1 MASNANVGNGL
12 EPLCRIIT
20 PIGMLGYGFDEFEI
34 KYALESSIQS
44 GIPAAIILD
53 SGSTDSGP
61 AKLALGTMTCPRAS
75 YERDLRKLVATI
87 IKYRFPVLIGSAGGD
102 GSNAHVKE
110 LVDLVKEILASS
122 EYNSTQLKVIA
133 IYSDIDCDLV
143 LERLEAGGISGCGP
157 CVPHLTAEDVKAS
170 KTIVGQMGP
179 EPYIRAMASHPDFDI
194 IIGGRSYDPAPYV
207 AFSAYHA
214 FNQRHGQILSLDS
227 RTLGGF
233 THMGKIME
241 CGGLCATPKSPSC
254 QATIYRDGTFD
265 VRPLMPGALC
275 SPTTVAAHTLYEKSR
290 PDRLYGPGGYIDLSA
305 STYTTLSD
313 KCSVRVTGT
322 TFHSSKGSGDCYTVK
337 LESAKI
343 IGYRTMFMGS
353 FIDPILI
360 SQLHSLL
367 HGVKSY
373 VTQQHSHISEKWE
386 IGFHTYG
393 YDEANKTAYMG
404 NIFVVAEA
412 VAETQ
417 ATATSIAS
425 TARVACIHGPY
436 EGQKATSGNFGFGL
450 GGKGEIEA
458 GPCAE
463 FSIYHLMELEEEEED
478 AFEINQQDKRA
489 KKHLFSFEALLIGV
503 GDRVQRCS
511 SRLHNNFTSTPGDMF
526 PQLTPDDAWPNTAEV
541 PFILPHTVGE
551 AAKVIRSK
559 NAGPYEITFD
569 IIFNNK
575 ETYDYV
581 RNTGLLQTDLI
592 AKLYNL
598 SVDDIV
604 YCGFFDQALAFKAT
618 IPRTRNGKPVASGG
632 FMEDDVHGSQRYLPL
647 MNLRLDIMG

>member
-1 MASNANVGNGL
+1 MASNAHIGAGL

-20 PIGMLGYGFDEFEI
+20 PIGMLGYGFDESEI
-34 KYALESSIQS
+34 KDTLESSVQS
-44 GIPAAIILD
+44 GMPTAIILD

-61 AKLALGTMTCPRAS
+61 AKLALGTMTCPRES

-87 IKYRFPVLIGSAGGD
+87 IKYRVPVLIGSGGGD

-110 LVDLVKEILASS
+110 LVDIVKEILASPD
-122 EYNSTQLKVIA
+122 YNSTQLKVIA
-133 IYSDIDCDLV
+133 IYSDIDSALV
-143 LERLEAGGISGCGP
+143 LERLEAGAISGCGP
-157 CVPHLTAEDVKAS
+157 CVPPLTAEDVKAS

-179 EPYIRAMASHPDFDI
+179 EPYIRAMATHPDFDI

-214 FNQRHGQILSLDS
+214 FNQRYSQILSLDS
-227 RTLGGF
+227 HILGGF

-254 QATIYRDGTFD
+254 QATIYRDGSFD

-275 SPTTVAAHTLYEKSR
+275 TPTTVAAHTLYEKSR

-305 STYTTLSD
+305 SMYSTLSD
-313 KCSVRVTGT
+313 KCSVRVSGT

-343 IGYRTMFMGS
+343 IGYRTMFIGS
-353 FIDPILI
+353 FADPILI
-360 SQLHSLL
+360 SQLHPLL
-367 HGVKSY
+367 NRVKGY
-373 VTQQHSHISEKWE
+373 VAQQHTHISEKWE
-386 IGFHTYG
+386 LGFHTYG
-393 YDEANKTAYMG
+393 YDETNKTAHMG
-404 NIFVVAEA
+404 NVFLVAEA
-412 VAETQ
+412 LAETQ

-450 GGKGEIEA
+450 GGKGEIET

-463 FSIYHLMELEEEEED
+463 FSIYHLMELKEAEED
-478 AFEINQQDKRA
+478 ASEISEQDKEPRRN
-489 KKHLFSFEALLIGV
+489 LFSFKALLIGV
-503 GDRVQRCS
+503 GDRVQRCPS
-511 SRLHNNFTSTPGDMF
+511 PQHNDFTSTLGHLF
-526 PQLTPDDAWPNTAEV
+526 PQLTIGDAPNAVET
-541 PFILPHTVGE
+541 PFTPPPTIGE

-575 ETYDYV
+575 ETYHYV
-581 RNTGLLQTDLI
+581 KKTGLLRTDLI

-618 IPRTRNGKPVASGG
+618 IPRTRNGKLVASGG
-632 FMEDDVHGSQRYLPL
+632 FMEDDVHGSQKYLPL
-647 MNLRLDIMG
+647 MNLKLDTAG

>member
-1 MASNANVGNGL
+1 MVSNTTVGAGL

-20 PIGMLGYGFDEFEI
+20 PIGMLGYGFDETEI
-34 KYALESSIQS
+34 KDALESSVQG
-44 GIPAAIILD
+44 GIPTAIILD

-87 IKYRFPVLIGSAGGD
+87 TKYRVPVLIGSGGGD

-110 LVDLVKEILASS
+110 LVNIVEEILALPDNGSI
-122 EYNSTQLKVIA
+122 QLKVIA
-133 IYSDIDCDLV
+133 VYSDIDSDVV
-143 LERLEAGGISGCGP
+143 LERLEAGEISGCGP
-157 CVPHLTAEDVKAS
+157 CVPPLTAEEVKAS

-179 EPYIRAMASHPDFDI
+179 EPYLRAISTHPDFDI

-214 FNQRHGQILSLDS
+214 FNRRCSQILALDS
-227 RTLGGF
+227 HILGGF

-265 VRPLMPGALC
+265 VKPLMPGAVC
-275 SPTTVAAHTLYEKSR
+275 TPTTVAAHTLYEKSR
-290 PDRLYGPGGYIDLSA
+290 PDRLYGPGGYIDLST
-305 STYTTLSD
+305 SMYSTLSD
-313 KCSVRVTGT
+313 NCSVRVSGT
-322 TFHSSKGSGDCYTVK
+322 TFHSSKDNGDCYTVK

-343 IGYRTMFMGS
+343 IGYRTMFIGS

-367 HGVKSY
+367 HRAKGY
-373 VTQQHSHISEKWE
+373 VASQHSHVSEKWE
-386 IGFHTYG
+386 LGFHTYG
-393 YDEANKTAYMG
+393 YDETKKAAHMG
-404 NIFVVAEA
+404 NVFVVAEA
-412 VAETQ
+412 LAETQ

-450 GGKGEIEA
+450 GGKGEIET

-463 FSIYHLMELEEEEED
+463 FSIYHLMKLKEAEED
-478 AFEINQQDKRA
+478 AVEINQLIKA
-489 KKHLFSFEALLIGV
+489 TKKSLFSFEALLIGE
-503 GDRVQRCS
+503 GDRLQRCS
-511 SRLHNNFTSTPGDMF
+511 SRLFDLTPSLGNLF
-526 PQLTPDDAWPNTAEV
+526 PQLIISAVDLNMADIPFTPPQT
-541 PFILPHTVGE
+541 IGE

-569 IIFNNK
+569 IIFNSK
-575 ETYDYV
+575 ETYDHV
-581 RNTGLLQTDLI
+581 KNTGLLTTELVAKIYDLS
-592 AKLYNL
+592 A
-598 SVDDIV
+598 DDIV

-618 IPRTRNGKPVASGG
+618 IPRMRNGKPVASGG
-632 FMEDDVHGSQRYLPL
+632 FMEDDVHGSQKYLPI
-647 MNLRLDIMG
+647 MNLKLDAV

>member
-1 MASNANVGNGL
+1 MVSSATVSAGL

-20 PIGMLGYGFDEFEI
+20 PIGMLGYGFDEAEI
-34 KYALESSIQS
+34 QDALESSVQS
-44 GIPAAIILD
+44 GIPTAIILD

-75 YERDLRKLVATI
+75 YERDLRKLITI
-87 IKYRFPVLIGSAGGD
+87 IKKYRFPVLIGSGGGD
-102 GSNAHVKE
+102 GSDAHVKE
-110 LVDLVKEILASS
+110 LVNIVEEILASPDN
-122 EYNSTQLKVIA
+122 NSTQLKVIA
-133 IYSDIDCDLV
+133 IYSDIGSDLV
-143 LERLEAGGISGCGP
+143 LERLEGGAISGCGP
-157 CVPHLTAEDVKAS
+157 CVPLLTVEDVKAS

-179 EPYIRAMASHPDFDI
+179 EPYVRAMSAHPDFDI

-207 AFSAYHA
+207 AFTAYHA
-214 FNQRHGQILSLDS
+214 FNQRYSQVLALDS
-227 RTLGGF
+227 HILGGF

-265 VRPLMPGALC
+265 VKPLMPGAIC
-275 SPTTVAAHTLYEKSR
+275 TPTTVAAHTLYEKSR

-305 STYTTLSD
+305 STYSTLSD
-313 KCSVRVTGT
+313 NRSVRVSGT
-322 TFHSSKGSGDCYTVK
+322 TFHSSKKSGECYTVK

-343 IGYRTMFMGS
+343 IGYRTMFIGS

-360 SQLHSLL
+360 SQLDALFHR
-367 HGVKSY
+367 VKGY

-386 IGFHTYG
+386 LGFHTYG
-393 YDEANKTAYMG
+393 YDETNKTAHVG
-404 NIFVVAEA
+404 NVFLVAEA
-412 VAETQ
+412 LAETQ

-436 EGQKATSGNFGFGL
+436 KGQKATSGNFGFGL
-450 GGKGEIEA
+450 GGKGEIET
-458 GPCAE
+458 GQCAE
-463 FSIYHLMELEEEEED
+463 FSIYHLMQLKEGEED
-478 AFEINQQDKRA
+478 AVEVDQLNKAA
-489 KKHLFSFEALLIGV
+489 KKSLFSFEAFLIGK
-503 GDRVQRCS
+503 GDRLQRCS
-511 SRLHNNFTSTPGDMF
+511 SRLHNDLASSLETLF
-526 PQLTPDDAWPNTAEV
+526 PQLTISPASPTTAEA
-541 PFILPHTVGE
+541 PFTIPQTIGE

-575 ETYDYV
+575 ETYDHV
-581 RNTGLLQTDLI
+581 RNTGILTTELI
-592 AKLYNL
+592 AKIYNI

-618 IPRTRNGKPVASGG
+618 IPRMRSGKLVASGG
-632 FMEDDVHGSQRYLPL
+632 FMEDDVHGSQKYLPL
-647 MNLRLDIMG
+647 MSLKLDTI